1 MTVNA
6 AQELKVDNDLS
17 HFSDTIFVNDLFN
30 TLNVIFFLN
39 PFKGTLAQNR
49 LKSLILTSY
58 KVLRNIY

>member
-17 HFSDTIFVNDLFN
+17 HFNDTIFVNDLFN

-39 PFKGTLAQNR
+39 RFKGTLAENR